1 MVNAWLGASHPEE
14 PPISRTALFE
24 DRRRA
29 VELRRRDAPAD
40 LDEYLLELEALVS
53 EAWTAFDEA
62 RDTSLNRS
70 AFLGIVRQA
79 VSDRARVLGL
89 DKADQAQAGGP
100 VNVTIFTPSAED
112 VRVAMETLGDRLTA
126 PSLTVIDAP
135 EVEEP
140 REVRPALPA
149 PKRKPPAPKA
159 PRTVI
164 ENGVEVEDF
173 EPDALPS
180 APAPGVDDGWGRG
193 FGTLLGGG
201 GGSMASRFADLG
213 GHR

>member
-14 PPISRTALFE
+14 PPIARTALFA

-29 VELRRRDAPAD
+29 VELRRRDAPSD
-40 LDEYLLELEALVS
+40 LDEYLAELEMLVS

-62 RDTSLNRS
+62 KDTSLNRS

-89 DKADQAQAGGP
+89 DKADQPQAGGP
-100 VNVTIFTPSAED
+100 VQVTIFTPSAED
-112 VRVAMETLGDRLTA
+112 VRVAMEVLGDRLPA
-126 PSLTVIDAP
+126 PSQRVIDAP
-135 EVEEP
+135 DVEEP
-140 REVRPALPA
+140 REVPALPA

-173 EPDALPS
+173 EPDALPP
-180 APAPGVDDGWGRG
+180 APAPGVDDGWDHG
-193 FGTLLGGG
+193 FEPLRGGG
-201 GGSMASRFADLG
+201 GGGGMASRFADFRG
-213 GHR
+213 GR